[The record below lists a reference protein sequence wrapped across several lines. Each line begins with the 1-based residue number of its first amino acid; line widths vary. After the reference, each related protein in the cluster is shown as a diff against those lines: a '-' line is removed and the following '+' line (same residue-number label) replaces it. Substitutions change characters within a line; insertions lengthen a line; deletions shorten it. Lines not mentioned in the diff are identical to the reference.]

1 MARDRFFRLGQ
12 SKRQERIRFR
22 LTVALYL
29 EDKRLVKQMLAG
41 NRTAFDQF
49 FDEHFSRLYRFTL
62 ARIPDDPD
70 GAQEIVQS
78 TMTKAIRRLKQ
89 YRAESMLHTW
99 LCSICRN
106 EISDWLKKTGRRRS
120 HIVLTEDSARIRA
133 IVESMQSTTTEQPE
147 STASRHELRRL
158 IQVALDQLPAKYGDA
173 LEWKYIEGYSVKE
186 IAGRLKVGP
195 EAAQSLL
202 ARAKR
207 AFREVYLSLTE
218 GLPPHSSKG

>member
-1 MARDRFFRLGQ
+1 MRLRR
-12 SKRQERIRFR
+12 S
-22 LTVALYL
+22 VALYL
-29 EDKRLVKQMLAG
+29 DDKRLVKQMLAG

-49 FDEHFSRLYRFTL
+49 FDDHFSRLYRFTL
-62 ARIPDDPD
+62 ARIPEDPD
-70 GAQEIVQS
+70 GAQEIVQA
-78 TMTKAIRRLKQ
+78 TLVKAVHRLKQ
-89 YRAESMLHTW
+89 YRAEAMLHTW

-106 EISDWLKKTGRRRS
+106 EISDWLKKTGRRRA

-133 IVESMQSTTTEQPE
+133 IVDSMRDTTNEQPE
-147 STASRHELRRL
+147 STASRGELMRL
-158 IQVALDQLPAKYGDA
+158 IQVALDQLPARYGDA

-186 IAGRLKVGP
+186 IAQRLNVGP

-207 AFREVYLSLTE
+207 AFKEVYLTLTQ